1 MHAQILQ
8 IHMHE
13 HTCMPY
19 TYTIYSCTKPYM
31 CTCIHVYFVYLH
43 ICHAYRH
50 ICQARTHIN
59 IPVYTQAYMYTL
71 NTHMHIH
78 STPYMYTCT
87 YTYLN
92 YTYRCTHPS
101 IHTHILCNTCAHTA
115 HYTHINVAQSACT
128 QHSLHAHT
136 HTWAQHT
143 WYSLTHTLRFAH
155 THNTACVYSGCAH
168 RAGVTHNRKLRRL
181 LRRAV

>member
-1 MHAQILQ
+1 MFTCMHKSCKYTCTNTHACRIHTPSTHAQNPVCAYAYMYTLYICTYA
-8 IHMHE
+8 MHID
-13 HTCMPY
+13 
-19 TYTIYSCTKPYM
+19 IY
-31 CTCIHVYFVYLH
+31 
-43 ICHAYRH
+43 AR
-50 ICQARTHIN
+50 RTHKY

-78 STPYMYTCT
+78 STPYMYICT

-101 IHTHILCNTCAHTA
+101 VHTHILCNTYAHTA

-136 HTWAQHT
+136 HTHGHNISGIHSHIPCISHIFTTQLCIAVVHTGQEQHT
-143 WYSLTHTLRFAH
+143 TGS
-155 THNTACVYSGCAH
+155 
-168 RAGVTHNRKLRRL
+168 
-181 LRRAV
+181 